1 MMRLNKFIKSLEWWK
16 LVPSGLNGMKNIIA
30 DPDNI
35 DTAASYVSGA
45 AARDGSVL
53 VAYIPP
59 DHTGEVKVD
68 LSALSKPSFVY
79 WFDPTDGRYIPE
91 GTSSVKNTGLR
102 EFIHPGKNHM
112 GESDWVLLL
121 TTSRIGN

>member
-1 MMRLNKFIKSLEWWK
+1 MLK
-16 LVPSGLNGMKNIIA
+16 LVPSGLDGMKNIIA

-35 DTAASYVSGA
+35 DTSVSYISAA

-68 LSALSKPSFVY
+68 LSALSKPHH
-79 WFDPTDGRYIPE
+79 WNRR
-91 GTSSVKNTGLR
+91 TGCVAFGL
-102 EFIHPGKNHM
+102 
-112 GESDWVLLL
+112 
-121 TTSRIGN
+121 